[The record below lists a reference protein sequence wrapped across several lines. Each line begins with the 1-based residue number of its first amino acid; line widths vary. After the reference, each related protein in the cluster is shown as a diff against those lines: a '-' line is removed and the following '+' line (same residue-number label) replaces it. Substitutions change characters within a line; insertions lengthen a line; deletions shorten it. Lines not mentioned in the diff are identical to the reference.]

1 MGAVSTRLIEW
12 AAASRALESP
22 GGSGD
27 QYLVGLVPN
36 GMLLAVAD
44 GLGHGIEAE
53 LAAETALGVLREHA
67 EEPVIALFNRCHRRL
82 RTTRGVVLSV
92 ALFHAVE
99 GAMTWLGV
107 GNVEGILLRADPAA
121 RPRQESLLLRAG
133 VVGAQLPQLQGA
145 ILSVS
150 PGDTLI
156 LATDG
161 VRSDFARD
169 ALADDPP
176 QRTADRIL
184 SQYSKGND
192 DALVLVARY
201 LGGAA

>member
-1 MGAVSTRLIEW
+1 
-12 AAASRALESP
+12 
-22 GGSGD
+22 
-27 QYLVGLVPN
+27 
-36 GMLLAVAD
+36 
-44 GLGHGIEAE
+44 
-53 LAAETALGVLREHA
+53 
-67 EEPVIALFNRCHRRL
+67 
-82 RTTRGVVLSV
+82 
-92 ALFHAVE
+92 
-99 GAMTWLGV
+99 
-107 GNVEGILLRADPAA
+107 
-121 RPRQESLLLRAG
+121 

-156 LATDG
+156 FATDG

-169 ALADDPP
+169 VLADDPP

-184 SQYSKGND
+184 AQYSKGND